1 MVFESP
7 AQDGRSATSVVI
19 AFAGPAGEPS
29 ALTGIMC
36 STESMM
42 NATVLPSGES
52 TAAPSSR
59 SDTWRGA
66 SATA

>member
-7 AQDGRSATSVVI
+7 AHDGRSATSVVI
-19 AFAGPAGEPS
+19 AFAAPAGEPS
-29 ALTGIMC
+29 ALTAIVC

-42 NATVLPSGES
+42 NATVLPSGER

-59 SDTWRGA
+59 SDTCFGA
-66 SATA
+66 SATG